1 MCMGVLSLCISVEC
15 ICTVP
20 EEARQPETGVA
31 DDCELTCGCW
41 ESNLSSLDDQAV
53 NVLNY

>member
-1 MCMGVLSLCISVEC
+1 MGVLSLCISVEC